1 MWKAKVISTYEG
13 WTLVGAASRD
23 TGPRENIYRYLNS
36 AKNHFRFSSFL
47 KLSLYIS
54 NL

>member
-23 TGPRENIYRYLNS
+23 TGPREKHISILEFSKNS
-36 AKNHFRFSSFL
+36 FS
-47 KLSLYIS
+47 Y
-54 NL
+54 